1 MIAHKSDHDPDQ
13 VPAVGQPA
21 YMTAHVTATECM

>member
-1 MIAHKSDHDPDQ
+1 MITHKSDHDPDQ

-21 YMTAHVTATECM
+21 YRTAHVIATEYM